1 MYSFAFF
8 LAAACP
14 AASTDNY
21 DCTCPYGMHSM
32 VACTY
37 MAVSHTLEVCPP
49 VQLQPVHQSAG
60 LAAGQQARVH
70 PATVATK
77 KNGKK
82 GHQIKIFGPLCRR
95 GRLLGAMMRSPTYIV
110 AHDRRGDQR
119 SPKPAETV
127 RILVNWHQEE
137 ADTPNTNLL
146 FKLGN

>member
-37 MAVSHTLEVCPP
+37 MAVSHTLEVCPLL
-49 VQLQPVHQSAG
+49 LQQSVHQSAG
-60 LAAGQQARVH
+60 VAAGQQARVH
-70 PATVATK
+70 PATVVNK
-77 KNGKK
+77 KNLQK
-82 GHQIKIFGPLCRR
+82 GYQIKIFDPLCRR
-95 GRLLGAMMRSPTYIV
+95 GRLLGAMMCPPTYIV
-110 AHDRRGDQR
+110 AHDLRGDQCL
-119 SPKPAETV
+119 PKPAETV